1 MKTKNTLSLIALL
14 LVSICPAWATV
25 YYSYGHADIGLA
37 EEAEVSLH
45 LHAHAGA
52 IFDGSPLADDTEF
65 EPEQVV
71 IVVPNTTQ
79 FSRPAGSA
87 WDFLGNAAGDPT
99 WRLPASNAAAV
110 AENAPFLGIGAEDA
124 ELGAFVNDQLTLALV
139 AVNGPGYFSLYNV
152 TLGTPVVKMASF
164 DGIDANDVITVQ
176 AGGHLH
182 FNFGFSAP
190 GLYEITFLA
199 KAVDASTQE
208 ELSSQ
213 ATYNFLV
220 VPEPMTAILLAIG
233 AIAARKFN
241 SR

>member
-1 MKTKNTLSLIALL
+1 MKTKTNFMLFVLVLI
-14 LVSICPAWATV
+14 SMCPAWAMV
-25 YYSYGHADIGLA
+25 YYTFGHSDIGLA

-45 LHAHAGA
+45 LHAHTGA

-71 IVVPNTTQ
+71 IVVPNSTQ
-79 FSRPAGSA
+79 FSRPAGA
-87 WDFLGNAAGDPT
+87 MWDFLGNAAGEPT

-124 ELGAFVNDQLTLALV
+124 ELGAFVNNQLTLALV
-139 AVNGPGYFSLYNV
+139 AVSGPGHFSLYNV
-152 TLGTPVVKMASF
+152 SLGMPTVKMASF
-164 DGIDANDVITVQ
+164 DGIDSNDVITVP

-190 GLYEITFLA
+190 GLYEVTFLA
-199 KAVDASTQE
+199 KAIDAATQE

-213 ATYNFLV
+213 ATFNFLV
-220 VPEPMTAILLAIG
+220 VPEPMSLALLGLGTLIC
-233 AIAARKFN
+233 RKFN
-241 SR
+241 A